1 MDSLQQSRSTP
12 SQIGVEIYEGSI
24 KLKHTPY
31 TLSSNYFTLKAKV
44 EKIEQLSESKKGTT
58 YLAVWL
64 TQNKYYKEEQTAHSF
79 KVILFNQGA
88 LEADTQLEEGMW
100 VRVSGELRG
109 VNTTG
114 ENGTVFNRIDLR
126 VTEVEPLGGK
136 KDS

>member
-1 MDSLQQSRSTP
+1 M
-12 SQIGVEIYEGSI
+12 
-24 KLKHTPY
+24 KHKPY

-44 EKIEQLSESKKGTT
+44 EKIEKLSESKNGTT

-64 TQNKYYKEEQTAHSF
+64 TQIKYYKEEQTALSF

-88 LEADTQLEEGMW
+88 LEADTQLEQGMW

-114 ENGTVFNRIDLR
+114 ENGAVFNRIDLR

-136 KDS
+136 KES